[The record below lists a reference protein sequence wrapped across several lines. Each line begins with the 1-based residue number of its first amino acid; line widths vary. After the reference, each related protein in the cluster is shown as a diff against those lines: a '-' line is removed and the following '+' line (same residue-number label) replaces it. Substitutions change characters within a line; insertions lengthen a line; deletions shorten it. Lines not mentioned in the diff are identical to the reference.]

1 MMEVTDADGTVV
13 GREHEL
19 EIMRSFCTD
28 RNQPGAVLLE
38 GDAGIGK
45 TVLWE
50 AGLAIASAAGH
61 TVLRCRPA
69 AAEAQLSF
77 AALADLLVDV
87 LDEALPA
94 LAAPQR
100 RALEV
105 ALLLDDAEGSP
116 PDVRALAGAFLGV
129 LRHASSSASVLV
141 AIDDV
146 QWLDEP
152 SRTVLEFAVRRLGVE
167 PVGVLASRRGTGGEP
182 PLGLGQALAP
192 ERLQQLA
199 LAPLSMGALHRLVQ
213 TRLGMAL
220 SRPVLRRLHAESGG
234 NPFYALEIGRALQRR
249 GSAPRSDEPL
259 PVPPT
264 LRQLVQERVA
274 ALPDRVRRLLE
285 LVAALYDRRI
295 DRVHELAHGEGLDG
309 AIDQAIAAG
318 VLTVADDSVQF
329 SHPLLAAGV
338 YAGMGPERRRDVHR
352 QLADRERATRPGPC
366 TSRWPPARRTRKS
379 RPTSTHQRP
388 VLGPVEPPPAPGIM
402 PSRPH
407 GLRLP
412 TMCTAGHVERSRRRT
427 ATSSPEIRP
436 CTRAVDR
443 ADRADWTKPGA
454 RGGTLAARLERP
466 RWS

>member
-1 MMEVTDADGTVV
+1 MPGRPSASLTDAPGTEGADDPQAWDDEMTVHLLDHGGRFGHEHAEAGLLLWDRGGAQIGDGDALGAQLGNGRARIGRQLGEPVRRDATEVALDEQYPLDPITGWDVIHAAHATPARRSRKLGSSLELARARIMGVIDADGTVV

-19 EIMRSFCTD
+19 DIVRSFCASRTH
-28 RNQPGAVLLE
+28 PGALLLE

-105 ALLLDDAEGSP
+105 ALLLDEAEGPP
-116 PDVRALAGAFLGV
+116 PDVRALAAAFLGV
-129 LRHASSSASVLV
+129 LRHASSSSPVLV
-141 AIDDV
+141 AIDDA

-152 SRTVLEFAVRRLGVE
+152 SRTVLEFAVRRLSVE
-167 PVGVLASRRGTGGEP
+167 PVGVLASRRGTGAEL

-192 ERLQQLA
+192 DRLQQLS
-199 LAPLSMGALHRLVQ
+199 LSPLSMGALHRLVQ
-213 TRLGMAL
+213 SRLGTAL

-264 LRQLVQERVA
+264 LRQLVQERVTT
-274 ALPDRVRRLLE
+274 LPDRVRRLLE
-285 LVAALYDRRI
+285 LVAACCT
-295 DRVHELAHGEGLDG
+295 
-309 AIDQAIAAG
+309 
-318 VLTVADDSVQF
+318 TVGSTECMN
-329 SHPLLAAGV
+329 S
-338 YAGMGPERRRDVHR
+338 
-352 QLADRERATRPGPC
+352 
-366 TSRWPPARRTRKS
+366 RTRKG
-379 RPTSTHQRP
+379 STAQSIR
-388 VLGPVEPPPAPGIM
+388 
-402 PSRPH
+402 PSRPE
-407 GLRLP
+407 
-412 TMCTAGHVERSRRRT
+412 C
-427 ATSSPEIRP
+427 
-436 CTRAVDR
+436 
-443 ADRADWTKPGA
+443 
-454 RGGTLAARLERP
+454 
-466 RWS
+466 

>member
-1 MMEVTDADGTVV
+1 M
-13 GREHEL
+13 
-19 EIMRSFCTD
+19 
-28 RNQPGAVLLE
+28 
-38 GDAGIGK
+38 
-45 TVLWE
+45 
-50 AGLAIASAAGH
+50 
-61 TVLRCRPA
+61 
-69 AAEAQLSF
+69 
-77 AALADLLVDV
+77 
-87 LDEALPA
+87 
-94 LAAPQR
+94 
-100 RALEV
+100 
-105 ALLLDDAEGSP
+105 
-116 PDVRALAGAFLGV
+116 
-129 LRHASSSASVLV
+129 
-141 AIDDV
+141 
-146 QWLDEP
+146 
-152 SRTVLEFAVRRLGVE
+152 
-167 PVGVLASRRGTGGEP
+167 
-182 PLGLGQALAP
+182 
-192 ERLQQLA
+192 A

-352 QLADRERATRPGPC
+352 QLADRDTRNEASTVHLALAAELAGRGSRGRPRRISDPC
-366 TSRWPPARRTRKS
+366 SDPW
-379 RPTSTHQRP
+379 
-388 VLGPVEPPPAPGIM
+388 
-402 PSRPH
+402 
-407 GLRLP
+407 
-412 TMCTAGHVERSRRRT
+412 SRRQRRGLCRAGRT
-427 ATSSPEIRP
+427 AYASRRCARLDTSDDRGGGQLHHRRRSRP

>member
-1 MMEVTDADGTVV
+1 MLMGPWSGASTSSKSC
-13 GREHEL
+13 GRSARTATSRVQL
-19 EIMRSFCTD
+19 
-28 RNQPGAVLLE
+28 LLE

-182 PLGLGQALAP
+182 PLGLGQAL
-192 ERLQQLA
+192 
-199 LAPLSMGALHRLVQ
+199 
-213 TRLGMAL
+213 
-220 SRPVLRRLHAESGG
+220 RRSG
-234 NPFYALEIGRALQRR
+234 
-249 GSAPRSDEPL
+249 SS
-259 PVPPT
+259 
-264 LRQLVQERVA
+264 
-274 ALPDRVRRLLE
+274 
-285 LVAALYDRRI
+285 
-295 DRVHELAHGEGLDG
+295 
-309 AIDQAIAAG
+309 
-318 VLTVADDSVQF
+318 SW
-329 SHPLLAAGV
+329 
-338 YAGMGPERRRDVHR
+338 
-352 QLADRERATRPGPC
+352 
-366 TSRWPPARRTRKS
+366 RWPR
-379 RPTSTHQRP
+379 
-388 VLGPVEPPPAPGIM
+388 
-402 PSRPH
+402 
-407 GLRLP
+407 
-412 TMCTAGHVERSRRRT
+412 
-427 ATSSPEIRP
+427 
-436 CTRAVDR
+436 
-443 ADRADWTKPGA
+443 
-454 RGGTLAARLERP
+454 
-466 RWS
+466 